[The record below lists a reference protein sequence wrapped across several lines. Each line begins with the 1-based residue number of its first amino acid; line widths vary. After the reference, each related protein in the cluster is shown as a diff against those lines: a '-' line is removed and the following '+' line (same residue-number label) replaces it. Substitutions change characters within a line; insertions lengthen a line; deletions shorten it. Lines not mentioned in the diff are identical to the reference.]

1 MQQDDDERITHLE
14 EELAHLRIANDE
26 LSAEVLLQM
35 RKIEQLEKMLRNLE
49 AKQSGLEDRL
59 ESPALEERPPHW

>member
-1 MQQDDDERITHLE
+1 MQNSDDDRITHLE

-35 RKIEQLEKMLRNLE
+35 RKIDNLEKMLRNLE
-49 AKQSGLEDRL
+49 AKQSGLEERL
-59 ESPALEERPPHW
+59 DSPLTDERPPHW

>member
-1 MQQDDDERITHLE
+1 MQNNDEDRITHLE

-35 RKIEQLEKMLRNLE
+35 RKIDSLEKMLRNLE
-49 AKQSGLEDRL
+49 AKQSGLEERL
-59 ESPALEERPPHW
+59 DNPLTDERPPHW

>member
-1 MQQDDDERITHLE
+1 MQNNDEDRITHLE

-35 RKIEQLEKMLRNLE
+35 RKIDNLEKMLRNLE
-49 AKQSGLEDRL
+49 AKQSGLEERL
-59 ESPALEERPPHW
+59 DNPLIDERPPHW

>member
-1 MQQDDDERITHLE
+1 MQNNDEDRITHLE

-35 RKIEQLEKMLRNLE
+35 RKIDNLEKMLRNLE
-49 AKQSGLEDRL
+49 AKQSGLEERL
-59 ESPALEERPPHW
+59 DNPLTDERPPHW